1 MNPFIKQA
9 VIILISIPISF
20 IVLKLIFKRSIMFIF
35 SFYTVL
41 LVMFVSYMTTVG
53 SQLGGNATL
62 WITPLDFAVGTG
74 IFVYINKV
82 LRKPL
87 ETAIFTLREL
97 SEGNLN
103 INVDRSDAQNELGIL
118 TNSLHDLAEKL
129 KVVITEVSTNADN
142 MVGASQQVSSA
153 SEQLSQGANEQA
165 SSIEEISSTMEQI
178 SANIHQNA
186 ENAQQTEKVSI
197 EANKS
202 VKDIAE
208 KSRKV
213 VESNKE
219 IADKITIIND
229 IAFQTNLLAL
239 NAAIEAARA
248 GEHGKG
254 FAVVASEVRKL
265 AESSKKA
272 AEEIVT
278 LAQLGLQLSKEAG
291 DVLINTIPKIDNTAK
306 LVQEISAASSE
317 QNSGAGQVNNAI
329 QQLNVITQQNASSS
343 EELATSAVELAGQAE
358 QLREVISFFNLK
370 VLQAPK

>member
-53 SQLGGNATL
+53 SQLGGSATL
-62 WITPLDFAVGTG
+62 WITPLDFAVGTV
-74 IFVYINKV
+74 IFIYINRV
-82 LRKPL
+82 MRKPL
-87 ETAIFTLREL
+87 EKAILTLKEL

-103 INVDRSDAQNELGIL
+103 IEVDRSDAQNELGIL
-118 TNSLHDLAEKL
+118 TNSLHSLSQKL
-129 KVVITEVSTNADN
+129 KNVITEISTNAEN
-142 MVGASQQVSSA
+142 LVGASQQVSSA

-254 FAVVASEVRKL
+254 FAVVAAEVRKL

-278 LAQLGLQLSKEAG
+278 LAQMGLQLSKEAG

-329 QQLNVITQQNASSS
+329 QQLNSITQQNASSS
-343 EELATSAVELAGQAE
+343 EELATSSIELAGQAE
-358 QLREVISFFNLK
+358 QLREVIAFFNLGTREMAK
-370 VLQAPK
+370 